1 MNNGEPYTRL
11 EPMTVREIFRESIS
25 LYRENSLKLI
35 GIVAPNAIV
44 WLIFLQFIFGAG
56 ESERMWI
63 RQVFFPILI
72 FLSSLIG
79 TAVGAIIISDRFLNR
94 ETTISQAY
102 LRIVDDLSPLLGSL
116 LLVSIAITLGFILV
130 IPGLILYA
138 WFCLTPVVVVIEGE
152 GGIGS
157 LKRSRSIV
165 KEHFSK
171 AFLLVPLLTIIQMF
185 VWLAL
190 LSIPGLSG
198 NSFPLNALAIFLAIL
213 LSLLIESF
221 KIVTTTL
228 LYYDLR
234 IRKEGFDLKLMAE
247 ELAASTEGLKV
258 ED

>member
-1 MNNGEPYTRL
+1 MNNGEPYTSL
-11 EPMTVREIFRESIS
+11 EPMTVREIFRGSIS

-35 GIVAPNAIV
+35 GIVTPNAII
-44 WLIFLQFIFGAG
+44 WLIFLPFILG
-56 ESERMWI
+56 EDEPGRIWVVP
-63 RQVFFPILI
+63 VFLAIVI
-72 FLSSLIG
+72 FLSLVG
-79 TAVGAIIISDRFLNR
+79 TAVGAIAISDRFLNR
-94 ETTISQAY
+94 ETPISQAY

-116 LLVSIAITLGFILV
+116 ILVSIAITLGFFILV

-157 LKRSRSIV
+157 LKRSRAIV

-247 ELAASTEGLKV
+247 ELADSTE
-258 ED
+258 D